1 MRFDMRLLPEDRA
14 LLEAAA
20 QHEQI
25 SMTDF
30 VLAAA
35 LRRARR
41 VLRSREPRKSSAA
54 ARSKG
59 PSRGLS

>member
-1 MRFDMRLLPEDRA
+1 MRLLPEDRA

-20 QHEQI
+20 EQEQI

-41 VLRSREPRKSSAA
+41 VLQNAKRRGRSQS
-54 ARSKG
+54 
-59 PSRGLS
+59 